1 MLKMYIDI
9 ESKNN
14 IKKENIKLQKKYKY
28 RIKLITASG
37 FMLPVLCSGPTILY
51 KCIKDGFAYDIFQT
65 MEYVSFMSIYGGTI
79 GYFVSKSVLKD
90 NNKIKEL
97 EKKLTDINAQEKLND
112 FENIT
117 YKDKDYIKN
126 NRKYEE
132 YKILFKQKKD

>member
-1 MLKMYIDI
+1 
-9 ESKNN
+9 
-14 IKKENIKLQKKYKY
+14 
-28 RIKLITASG
+28 
-37 FMLPVLCSGPTILY
+37 MLPVLCSGPTILY
-51 KCIKDGFAYDIFQT
+51 TCIKDGFAYDIFQT

-97 EKKLTDINAQEKLND
+97 EKKITDINAQEKLND